1 MKITSD
7 NHVHTVSSL
16 CARRDALPASYLEL
30 CKKHGITV
38 IGFTDHM
45 WDSAVSGASDWY
57 KPQNM
62 ERISLVRDMIPD
74 DVDGIKILFG
84 CETEYVGNG
93 KIAITKESAKKLDYV
108 LVPPNHF
115 HQKDLVIPSSVT
127 DNAEFKKYLIDRFME
142 ICAIDL
148 GVPMGFAH
156 PFMPLGIPEMNVVL
170 ASITDDE
177 YIKCFN
183 YAKECGK
190 SVEIQTQIAVVDNPE
205 FNRMIKIAYDCGS
218 LFHIGSDSHDME
230 RFDGAHERLGDFLDT
245 LGMGDARITRF

>member
-1 MKITSD
+1 MKITTD

-16 CARRDALPASYLEL
+16 CASREAIPADYLKI
-30 CKKHGITV
+30 CKANGINV

-45 WDSAVSGASDWY
+45 WDSAIPGASDWY

-62 ERISLVRDMIPD
+62 ERISLIRDMIPD
-74 DVDGIKILFG
+74 DIDGIKIMFG

-93 KIAITKESAKKLDYV
+93 KIAITKESAKTLDYV

-115 HQKDLVIPSSVT
+115 HMKDLVIPSSVT
-127 DNAEFKKYLIDRFME
+127 DNAEYKKYLIDRFME

-148 GVPMGFAH
+148 GVQMGIAH
-156 PFMPLGIPEMNVVL
+156 PFMPLGIPETDVVL

-183 YAKECGK
+183 YAKENGK
-190 SVEIQTQIAVVDNPE
+190 SIELQTQLAVLDNPE

-218 LFHIGSDSHDME
+218 LFHVGSDSHNME
-230 RFDGAHERLGDFLDT
+230 RFNGAHERLGNFLDQ
-245 LGMGDARITRF
+245 LGMEHARIRAF